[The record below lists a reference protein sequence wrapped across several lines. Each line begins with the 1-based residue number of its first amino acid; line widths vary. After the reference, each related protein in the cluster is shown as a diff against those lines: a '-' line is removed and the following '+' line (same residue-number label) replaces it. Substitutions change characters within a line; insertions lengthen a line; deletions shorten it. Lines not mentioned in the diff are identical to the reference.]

1 MENKFCMRNWKDIMA
16 TDNEIRKFIRDNM
29 PQVKGNDRFM
39 DELVRQIELLPVPAS
54 LAGKSEEEIRSA
66 VDLIWATARKIK
78 RRNRI
83 KALSV
88 TFLSIICL
96 AVLLAVYYMVPQV
109 HELVAQNYVYILAAF
124 SAVILA
130 AALLSLR
137 HNHI

>member
-1 MENKFCMRNWKDIMA
+1 MA

-109 HELVAQNYVYILAAF
+109 HELVAQNYVYFLASF
-124 SAVILA
+124 SEVLLA

-137 HNHI
+137 HTPI

>member
-1 MENKFCMRNWKDIMA
+1 MA

-29 PQVKGNDRFM
+29 PQVKGNDCFM

>member
-1 MENKFCMRNWKDIMA
+1 MA

>member
-1 MENKFCMRNWKDIMA
+1 MA

-54 LAGKSEEEIRSA
+54 LAGKSEEEIRST

>member
-1 MENKFCMRNWKDIMA
+1 MA

-96 AVLLAVYYMVPQV
+96 AVLLAVQCMVPQV

>member
-1 MENKFCMRNWKDIMA
+1 MA

-29 PQVKGNDRFM
+29 PQVKGNDRFI

>member
-1 MENKFCMRNWKDIMA
+1 MA

-54 LAGKSEEEIRSA
+54 LSGKSEEEIRSA

>member
-1 MENKFCMRNWKDIMA
+1 MA

-83 KALSV
+83 KAMSV

>member
-1 MENKFCMRNWKDIMA
+1 MA

-39 DELVRQIELLPVPAS
+39 DELVRQIELLHVPAS

>member
-1 MENKFCMRNWKDIMA
+1 MA

-109 HELVAQNYVYILAAF
+109 YELVAQNYVYILAAF

>member
-1 MENKFCMRNWKDIMA
+1 MA

-54 LAGKSEEEIRSA
+54 LAGKPEEEIRSA

>member
-1 MENKFCMRNWKDIMA
+1 MA

-54 LAGKSEEEIRSA
+54 LAEKSEEEIRSA

>member
-1 MENKFCMRNWKDIMA
+1 M
-16 TDNEIRKFIRDNM
+16 
-29 PQVKGNDRFM
+29 
-39 DELVRQIELLPVPAS
+39 
-54 LAGKSEEEIRSA
+54 
-66 VDLIWATARKIK
+66 
-78 RRNRI
+78 
-83 KALSV
+83 
-88 TFLSIICL
+88 FLSIICL

>member
-1 MENKFCMRNWKDIMA
+1 MA

-39 DELVRQIELLPVPAS
+39 DELVRQIELLPIPAS

-88 TFLSIICL
+88 MFLSIICL

>member
-1 MENKFCMRNWKDIMA
+1 MA

-88 TFLSIICL
+88 MFLSIICL
-96 AVLLAVYYMVPQV
+96 AVLLSVYYMVPQV

>member
-1 MENKFCMRNWKDIMA
+1 MA

-39 DELVRQIELLPVPAS
+39 DEDELVRQIELLPVPAS

>member
-1 MENKFCMRNWKDIMA
+1 MRNWKDIMA

-29 PQVKGNDRFM
+29 PQVKGNDRFI

>member
-1 MENKFCMRNWKDIMA
+1 MA

-29 PQVKGNDRFM
+29 PQVKGNNRFM

>member
-1 MENKFCMRNWKDIMA
+1 MA

-109 HELVAQNYVYILAAF
+109 HELVAQNYVYILASF

>member
-1 MENKFCMRNWKDIMA
+1 MA
-16 TDNEIRKFIRDNM
+16 TDNEIRKFILDNM

>member
-1 MENKFCMRNWKDIMA
+1 MRNWKDIMA

>member
-1 MENKFCMRNWKDIMA
+1 MA

-29 PQVKGNDRFM
+29 PQVAGGDRFM

-66 VDLIWATARKIK
+66 VDLVWATARRIK

-88 TFLSIICL
+88 TLLSIACL
-96 AVLLAVYYMVPQV
+96 AALLAVYYTVPQV
-109 HELVAQNYVYILAAF
+109 HDLVAQNYVYILTAF
-124 SAVILA
+124 SSVILA

-137 HNHI
+137 RSGI

>member
-1 MENKFCMRNWKDIMA
+1 MA

-29 PQVKGNDRFM
+29 PQVKGNDCFM
-39 DELVRQIELLPVPAS
+39 DELVRQIDLLPVPAS

>member
-1 MENKFCMRNWKDIMA
+1 MA

-54 LAGKSEEEIRSA
+54 LAGKSEEEIRPA

>member
-1 MENKFCMRNWKDIMA
+1 MA

-29 PQVKGNDRFM
+29 PQVEGNDRFM

>member
-1 MENKFCMRNWKDIMA
+1 MKNNMA

-29 PQVKGNDRFM
+29 PQVKGSDRFM

-83 KALSV
+83 KALAVTLLSV
-88 TFLSIICL
+88 VCL
-96 AVLLAVYYMVPQV
+96 AALLAVYYMVPQV
-109 HELVAQNYVYILAAF
+109 HELVARNYAYILAAF
-124 SAVILA
+124 SALILA

>member
-1 MENKFCMRNWKDIMA
+1 MA

-39 DELVRQIELLPVPAS
+39 DELVRQIELLPIPAS

>member
-1 MENKFCMRNWKDIMA
+1 MA

-88 TFLSIICL
+88 MFLSIICL